1 MQNFKLYTKSE
12 VMKMAL
18 EIEGEMIDV
27 ILNSDNEIDER
38 TKLLYTVNRFKSAI
52 YERLGLSLE
61 EFNKICDDVI
71 TEREKAKQ

>member
-18 EIEGEMIDV
+18 EIEGEMVDV